1 MDSEKAILMYYHTA
15 LRNVGLYTSISFAL
29 LASSR
34 FYRGKN
40 KMYNILFL
48 LLSLTILLCS
58 VTLCKYLIDDLQNM
72 KQNLDEIKYLN
83 KWETIPQVIYYVN
96 ITVALI
102 GATTLFKQLSN

>member
-1 MDSEKAILMYYHTA
+1 METEKDILMFYQTS

-40 KMYNILFL
+40 KMINILFI
-48 LLSLTILLCS
+48 LLSLSILLCS
-58 VTLCKYLIDDLQNM
+58 VTMCKYLIDDLKNM

-83 KWETIPQVIYYVN
+83 KWETIPKVIYYVN